1 MRRFL
6 PYLFCAVGV
15 LIALMFFVVSLGT
28 HSIDP
33 TPQIRAL
40 EKAQADRFIMYA
52 VAGFLLFVTA
62 ALWIMIRWLTRRLS
76 RKPTT

>member
-1 MRRFL
+1 M
-6 PYLFCAVGV
+6 AVAMGTK
-15 LIALMFFVVSLGT
+15 LIVFIFVVSLGT